1 MNRPVY
7 AKAYAS
13 SQQSDKTLSKLEFTT
28 NINSTVKVRKG
39 PNPDR
44 LVLRN
49 DTSERVVIATLFLV
63 RQFKIMVFCLQIQI
77 RLGPGLHGSRSTKS
91 LKETF

>member
-49 DTSERVVIATLFLV
+49 DTSERVVIATLISG
-63 RQFKIMVFCLQIQI
+63 KIFYGFIVLFPNLNSCRNQI
-77 RLGPGLHGSRSTKS
+77 PD
-91 LKETF
+91 